1 MKKNKKNQIKNY
13 LLLFAILA
21 FAAVILFQ
29 TLKRAAYKISS
40 DFFYPY
46 VAAPSAIGNSLKN
59 KSLLLKSKL
68 SLALTVEDMQLE
80 NEKLSARTA
89 TYQKLEQENA
99 ELRKLLKLKKRKG
112 YKCIFAEIIL
122 RDPVFWE
129 KNFTINKGL
138 EDGVTVGATAL
149 TTVPSTDTGR
159 PTLAVIGR
167 VWSVSAHSAIVVTIL
182 NRECRMSVKLPESSA
197 AGIISGG
204 SRQGDKIEA
213 LITYLPKGVEYT
225 PGEPVYT
232 SGMSEYTAPSLFV
245 GKLTGEKSQIKIR
258 DNLYAE
264 AILGPAAD
272 FENIRFVMIMIK
284 EKETK

>member
-1 MKKNKKNQIKNY
+1 MKYKGNNPLKSY
-13 LLLFAILA
+13 LLLFAILI
-21 FAAVILFQ
+21 FGSLILFQ
-29 TLKRAAYKISS
+29 TMKRAVYKLYS

-46 VAAPSAIGNSLKN
+46 MAAPSAIGNSLKN
-59 KSLLLKSKL
+59 KSLLLKSKF
-68 SLALTVEDMQLE
+68 SLASTVEELQLE

-89 TYQKLEQENA
+89 AYQKLENEND

-122 RDPVFWE
+122 RDPVLWE
-129 KNFTINKGL
+129 ENFTINKGL
-138 EDGVTVGATAL
+138 KNGVTIGSTVL
-149 TTVPSTDTGR
+149 TTVPSVETGR

-167 VWSVSAHSAIVVTIL
+167 VWTVSDHSAIVVTIL

-204 SRQGDKIEA
+204 ARYGDKVKA
-213 LITYLPKGVEYT
+213 MITYLPKGMDYK

-245 GKLTGEKSQIKIR
+245 GKLSDDKSDATVR
-258 DNLYAE
+258 DNLYSE
-264 AILGPAAD
+264 AVLEPAAD
-272 FENIRFVMIMIK
+272 FENIRFVMVMIK
-284 EKETK
+284 EKDKK